1 MNVKNAIIHCDSM
14 IKYDADNPLFFNV
27 SNSPLN
33 NNNFKSVDE
42 FDKWL
47 YEDVIAPFNNEGK
60 ISVAMQLL
68 LRIAFCLKH
77 GNVTLFYSKT
87 PSHISVIADAVK
99 ILMRRRNFNDAV
111 KKQNFILD

>member
-1 MNVKNAIIHCDSM
+1 MNVTNAIIHCDSM
-14 IKYDADNPLFFNV
+14 IKYDADNPLYFNI
-27 SNSPLN
+27 SNSPL

-99 ILMRRRNFNDAV
+99 ALMRRPNF
-111 KKQNFILD
+111 KKSVENQKFILD